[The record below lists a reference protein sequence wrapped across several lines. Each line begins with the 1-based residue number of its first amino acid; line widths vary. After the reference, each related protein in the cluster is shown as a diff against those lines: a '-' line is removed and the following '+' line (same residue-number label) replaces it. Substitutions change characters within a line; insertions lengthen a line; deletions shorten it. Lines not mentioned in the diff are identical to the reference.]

1 MKNEISIELEKFGRL
16 VNASRLEQDSA
27 YGSLKRLRGL
37 YKQKPDDF
45 SDEQVR
51 EVQNLAATLRSK
63 QELEH
68 GQHVRHI
75 RKGYVGIVMDMG
87 KLTKSRSKAGGSGT
101 KLLRYNGQSLPLDKN
116 VLEPTGEVSRISY
129 CWHCKLV
136 VDPQTSAE
144 CSECGWYKCGKC
156 GRCECDYKRLE
167 RLREEIREKDLP
179 F

>member
-1 MKNEISIELEKFGRL
+1 MKNEISIELEKFGKL
-16 VNASRLEQDSA
+16 VNASQLRQDSA
-27 YGSLKRLRGL
+27 YGSLKKLRGL
-37 YKQKPDDF
+37 YKQNPDDF
-45 SDEQVR
+45 SDEQIR

-87 KLTKSRSKAGGSGT
+87 KLTKSRSKAGGSGA
-101 KLLRYNGQSLPLDKN
+101 KLLRYNGESLPLDKN

-129 CWHCKLV
+129 CWQCKLV
-136 VDPQTSAE
+136 VDPQTSVE
-144 CSECGWYKCGKC
+144 CPECGWYKCGRC
-156 GRCECDYKRLE
+156 GKCECVYKRLKG
-167 RLREEIREKDLP
+167 LREELKETGSP